1 MNAPKW
7 CLVIAIA
14 IAAIVRVATHSVTP
28 LLLTPDSIAYYQ
40 MALDWRDHASWG
52 LLLPFRTPFYP
63 MLLGETMRISS
74 LPWMVTLF
82 HAVSGV
88 ITVALVTD
96 LGCRLYSTRIGLALG
111 LIVALYPP
119 LIFFENYLMT
129 ETLATTL
136 LIVWVWV
143 VWLYSSKPKLITWLW
158 LALLGSAITLTPFA
172 RRFLVAPLIMLVVKI
187 KQATIK
193 NLLTRALTYLALVL
207 IVLSPW
213 LLYVYRATGRVTVSP
228 VTGTQLWIY
237 QHIDGVFNPNFV
249 VFDPY
254 RERYLQYKA
263 EDASQ
268 MSGWRIR
275 ADILSDR
282 TYSIVEADQI
292 FMNYAFESIKANP
305 FNYGVAVIRG
315 VGYFFGIGD
324 HRHDEAAN
332 FLSQSLSCRD
342 GRAAINQ
349 WAVESVSD
357 SLPNDSR
364 WNQNWS
370 PFNNA
375 IVFLSQMI
383 RNRGIIL
390 TPLFFL
396 GVWFLHADSQKRDW
410 TCTLLAAILF
420 TAISHAI
427 FLANLDRYHWVVEPL
442 MWLGAGAV
450 LARLTHRAS

>member
-1 MNAPKW
+1 
-7 CLVIAIA
+7 
-14 IAAIVRVATHSVTP
+14 
-28 LLLTPDSIAYYQ
+28 
-40 MALDWRDHASWG
+40 
-52 LLLPFRTPFYP
+52 
-63 MLLGETMRISS
+63 
-74 LPWMVTLF
+74 
-82 HAVSGV
+82 
-88 ITVALVTD
+88 
-96 LGCRLYSTRIGLALG
+96 
-111 LIVALYPP
+111 
-119 LIFFENYLMT
+119 MT

-158 LALLGSAITLTPFA
+158 LALLGSAITLTRPSLA
-172 RRFLVAPLIMLVVKI
+172 GFLVAPLIMLVVKI

-292 FMNYAFESIKANP
+292 FMNYAFRKHQ
-305 FNYGVAVIRG
+305 G
-315 VGYFFGIGD
+315 
-324 HRHDEAAN
+324 
-332 FLSQSLSCRD
+332 
-342 GRAAINQ
+342 
-349 WAVESVSD
+349 ESVQ
-357 SLPNDSR
+357 LRCRRHSR
-364 WNQNWS
+364 
-370 PFNNA
+370 
-375 IVFLSQMI
+375 
-383 RNRGIIL
+383 RR
-390 TPLFFL
+390 LFF
-396 GVWFLHADSQKRDW
+396 WNRRS
-410 TCTLLAAILF
+410 
-420 TAISHAI
+420 
-427 FLANLDRYHWVVEPL
+427 PP
-442 MWLGAGAV
+442 
-450 LARLTHRAS
+450 